1 MSRYSS
7 VRQKRQAGVI
17 PAGFTLIEMLVVLII
32 ASILLLVALP
42 GYQRVILKSA
52 RATARTA
59 LTGVLARQEQYF
71 INNKHYASDLAA
83 LGLPSPYYVDRQA
96 QPVDTGRA
104 VYRIDLVQA
113 SGNPVGVSASP
124 VNTQL
129 ADSACMAYSISH
141 RGERAVTG
149 TLANSPEEC
158 W

>member
-96 QPVDTGRA
+96 QPVDAGRA
-104 VYRIDLVQA
+104 VYQIDLVQA

-149 TLANSPEEC
+149 RLANSPGEC